1 MFKRMISL
9 LMALTMILFSL
20 SALAEGVDAP
30 AQDQTGDALTMDEL
44 ETWVEGYK
52 ARALQTQPL
61 NNPNDPAAFSEDGYA
76 FIYDFATLY
85 MDSPVMSEDSVV
97 RNLVVTDAMEEGPR
111 GTHVD
116 MQPAEVLSAF
126 YNENESLVGDRG
138 FAVLY
143 LSDMMP
149 TGAAWA
155 WVQRDG
161 QRLMAIQYAV
171 QEQAATGADG
181 YTDAGLIYTLQDNLV
196 AAIRAYGLDS
206 RVSGDDVLDSVY
218 AVKQVLDA
226 SDYVQVPA
234 SVIGTD
240 LDAFDADDLIFA
252 GMDFLSLTPD
262 NAGASLG
269 ACLEDDWMDDDNGE
283 YVRTMQF
290 ANCEVSFIYDGQ
302 KQNPVIDL
310 MSIDTDSMEGPRA
323 VRIGDSFS
331 SVLTRFRHSE
341 GVFDGVSTETL
352 YGAEGQAAWG
362 VANYGDDAS
371 ATLRYGLRL
380 ADGREVVLYMTF
392 DQMSLSEVLIYIND

>member
-1 MFKRMISL
+1 M
-9 LMALTMILFSL
+9 
-20 SALAEGVDAP
+20 
-30 AQDQTGDALTMDEL
+30 
-44 ETWVEGYK
+44 
-52 ARALQTQPL
+52 
-61 NNPNDPAAFSEDGYA
+61 
-76 FIYDFATLY
+76 
-85 MDSPVMSEDSVV
+85 MSD
-97 RNLVVTDAMEEGPR
+97 
-111 GTHVD
+111 
-116 MQPAEVLSAF
+116 
-126 YNENESLVGDRG
+126 
-138 FAVLY
+138 
-143 LSDMMP
+143 
-149 TGAAWA
+149 
-155 WVQRDG
+155 
-161 QRLMAIQYAV
+161 
-171 QEQAATGADG
+171 
-181 YTDAGLIYTLQDNLV
+181 
-196 AAIRAYGLDS
+196 
-206 RVSGDDVLDSVY
+206 
-218 AVKQVLDA
+218 
-226 SDYVQVPA
+226 
-234 SVIGTD
+234 
-240 LDAFDADDLIFA
+240 

-341 GVFDGVSTETL
+341 GVCDGVSTETL

-392 DQMSLSEVLIYIND
+392 DQMYLSEVLIYIND